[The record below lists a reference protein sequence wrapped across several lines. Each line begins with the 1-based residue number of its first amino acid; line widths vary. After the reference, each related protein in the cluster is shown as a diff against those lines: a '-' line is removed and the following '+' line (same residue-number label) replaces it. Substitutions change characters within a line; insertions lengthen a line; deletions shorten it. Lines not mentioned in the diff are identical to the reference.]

1 LTSSG
6 HDHHED
12 VKEKEW
18 NGEGKSKTRRSAAAP
33 FPHEFSTV
41 SATFFA
47 LVTFQ
52 SIARS

>member
-1 LTSSG
+1 
-6 HDHHED
+6 

-18 NGEGKSKTRRSAAAP
+18 NGDGKSKNQKTAASP

-41 SATFFA
+41 SAAFFA

-52 SIARS
+52 SVAL